1 MLLQIEVITVC
12 NETKQ
17 HKSDETSDNNPQEN
31 PAPPKM
37 SEEEKKKRLK
47 ERASEYLMFIDN

>member
-17 HKSDETSDNNPQEN
+17 HKSDKTSDNDPQEN

-47 ERASEYLMFIDN
+47 ERASEYLMFLDD

>member
-17 HKSDETSDNNPQEN
+17 HKSDNDPQKIS
-31 PAPPKM
+31 ALPKM

-47 ERASEYLMFIDN
+47 ERASEYLMFLD

>member
-17 HKSDETSDNNPQEN
+17 HISDETSDNNPQEN

>member
-12 NETKQ
+12 NETTQ
-17 HKSDETSDNNPQEN
+17 HKFDKTSDNDPQEN

-47 ERASEYLMFIDN
+47 ERASEYLMFLDD

>member
-17 HKSDETSDNNPQEN
+17 HKSDGTSDNDPQEN

-47 ERASEYLMFIDN
+47 ERASEYLMFLDD

>member
-17 HKSDETSDNNPQEN
+17 HKSDGTSDNDPQGN

-37 SEEEKKKRLK
+37 SEEEKKKCLK
-47 ERASEYLMFIDN
+47 ERASEYLMFLDD